1 MKTLLLLAA
10 AGGLTLALSACDGEE
25 HPMGTF
31 FDPPCMPDG
40 STVQVLLKNPDGTYG
55 DPRARKDYCPWYKK
69 S

>member
-10 AGGLTLALSACDGEE
+10 AGGMALSLSSCSGEE

-40 STVQVLLKNPDGTYG
+40 STVQRLLPNDDGTYG
-55 DPRARKDYCPWYKK
+55 DPRARKENCPWYKK
-69 S
+69 